1 MDKEKVVFIDIDT
14 QNDFIFKDGK
24 LYVPGAESIIEN
36 LKKLTEFAYRNNIPI
51 KLTEFAYRNNIPIF
65 SSVDSHTQN
74 DPEFKQFSP
83 HCIKGTEGQEKIK
96 ETKIKEA
103 LVIPFDKTIEID
115 FTKYRQFIFEKE
127 KLSVFSNPNFEKAI
141 EEIGKEIFV
150 VYGVATEYCV
160 KECVEGLL
168 KKNLNV
174 YLVIDAIKGIDEKK
188 EKNFIEYAFSKGT
201 SLIKTSVLFKEHLS
215 N

>member
-1 MDKEKVVFIDIDT
+1 MDKNKVLFIDIDT
-14 QNDFIFKDGK
+14 QNDFMFKEGK
-24 LYVPGAESIIEN
+24 LYVPDAENIIEN
-36 LKKLTEFAYRNNIPI
+36 LK

-65 SSVDSHTQN
+65 SSVDSHRQD
-74 DPEFKQFSP
+74 DPEFKQFPP
-83 HCIKGTEGQEKIK
+83 HCIKGTEGQKKIN
-96 ETKIKEA
+96 ETKIKEP
-103 LVIPFDKTIEID
+103 LFIPFDKTMKID
-115 FTKYRQFIFEKE
+115 FTKYRQFIFEKD

-168 KKNLNV
+168 ERNKKV
-174 YLVIDAIKGIDEKK
+174 YIVVDAIKAVDEKK
-188 EKNFIEYAFSKGT
+188 GKKFLEYAFSKGT
-201 SLIKTSVLFKEHLS
+201 SLIKTSALLKKHLS

>member
-1 MDKEKVVFIDIDT
+1 MDKNKILFIDIDT
-14 QNDFIFKDGK
+14 QNDFMFKEGN
-24 LYVPGAESIIEN
+24 LYVPDAENIIEN
-36 LKKLTEFAYRNNIPI
+36 LK

-65 SSVDSHTQN
+65 SSVDSHTQD
-74 DPEFKQFSP
+74 DPEFKQFPP
-83 HCIKGTEGQEKIK
+83 HCIKGTEGQKKIN

-103 LVIPFDKTIEID
+103 LFIPFDRTIEID
-115 FTKYRQFIFEKE
+115 FTKYRQFIFEKD

-168 KKNLNV
+168 ERNKKV
-174 YLVIDAIKGIDEKK
+174 YIVVDAIKGVDEEKGKK
-188 EKNFIEYAFSKGT
+188 FLEYASSKGVIPVTT
-201 SLIKTSVLFKEHLS
+201 SSLLV
-215 N
+215 

>member
-1 MDKEKVVFIDIDT
+1 MDKNKILFIDIDT
-14 QNDFIFKDGK
+14 QNDFMFKEGN
-24 LYVPGAESIIEN
+24 LYVPDAENIIEN
-36 LKKLTEFAYRNNIPI
+36 LK

-65 SSVDSHTQN
+65 SSVDSHTQD
-74 DPEFKQFSP
+74 DPEFKQFPP
-83 HCIKGTEGQEKIK
+83 HCIKGTEGQKKIN

-103 LVIPFDKTIEID
+103 LFIPSDRTVEID
-115 FTKYRQFIFEKE
+115 FTKYRQFIFEKD

-168 KKNLNV
+168 ERNKKV
-174 YLVIDAIKGIDEKK
+174 YIVVDAIKGVDEKK
-188 EKNFIEYAFSKGT
+188 GKKFLKYASSKDT
-201 SLIKTSVLFKEHLS
+201 SLIKTSVLLKKHLS

>member
-1 MDKEKVVFIDIDT
+1 MDKNKILFIDIDT
-14 QNDFIFKDGK
+14 QNDFMFKEGN
-24 LYVPGAESIIEN
+24 LYVPDAENIIEN
-36 LKKLTEFAYRNNIPI
+36 LK

-65 SSVDSHTQN
+65 SSVDSHTQD
-74 DPEFKQFSP
+74 DPEFKQFPP
-83 HCIKGTEGQEKIK
+83 HCIKGTEGQKKIN

-103 LVIPFDKTIEID
+103 LFIPSDRTVGID
-115 FTKYRQFIFEKE
+115 FTKYRQFIFEKD

-168 KKNLNV
+168 ERNKKV
-174 YLVIDAIKGIDEKK
+174 YIVVDAIKGVDEEKGKK
-188 EKNFIEYAFSKGT
+188 FLEYASSKGT
-201 SLIKTSVLFKEHLS
+201 SLIKTSVLLKKHLS
-215 N
+215 K

>member
-1 MDKEKVVFIDIDT
+1 MDKNKILFIDIDT
-14 QNDFIFKDGK
+14 QNDFMFKEGN
-24 LYVPGAESIIEN
+24 LYVPDAERIIEN
-36 LKKLTEFAYRNNIPI
+36 LK

-65 SSVDSHTQN
+65 SSVDSHTQD
-74 DPEFKQFSP
+74 DPEFKQFPP
-83 HCIKGTEGQEKIK
+83 HCIKGTEGQKKIN

-103 LVIPFDKTIEID
+103 LFIPSDRTIEID
-115 FTKYRQFIFEKE
+115 FTKYRQFIFEKD

-168 KKNLNV
+168 ERNKNV
-174 YLVIDAIKGIDEKK
+174 YIVVDAIKGVDEKK
-188 EKNFIEYAFSKGT
+188 GKKFLEYASSKGVIPVTT
-201 SLIKTSVLFKEHLS
+201 SSLV
-215 N
+215 

>member
-1 MDKEKVVFIDIDT
+1 MDKNKILFIDIDT
-14 QNDFIFKDGK
+14 QNDFMFKEGN
-24 LYVPGAESIIEN
+24 LYVPDAERIIEN
-36 LKKLTEFAYRNNIPI
+36 LK

-65 SSVDSHTQN
+65 SSVDSHTQD
-74 DPEFKQFSP
+74 DPEFKQFPP
-83 HCIKGTEGQEKIK
+83 HCIKGTEGQKKIN

-103 LVIPFDKTIEID
+103 LFIPSDRTIEID
-115 FTKYRQFIFEKE
+115 FTKYRQFIFEKD

-141 EEIGKEIFV
+141 EKIGKEIFV

-168 KKNLNV
+168 ERNKNV
-174 YLVIDAIKGIDEKK
+174 YIVVDAIKGVDEKK
-188 EKNFIEYAFSKGT
+188 GKKFLEYASSKGT
-201 SLIKTSVLFKEHLS
+201 SLIKTAVLLKKHLS